1 MTTILIT
8 IGALAAVAIAG
19 ILILAA
25 MKPDIFVVQRSTLI
39 NAPAEKVFLLINDYK
54 NWGSWSPYE
63 KIDPAMKRSF
73 SGAPSG
79 KGSVYEWT
87 GDKDIGHGRMEIT
100 DTAQPSRVTIKL
112 DFFSPFE
119 AHNIAEFTMKPEGS
133 ATKVTWVMRGPLP
146 YMAKVMHTV
155 FSMDKMVGGQF
166 AEGLANMKAVAESK

>member
-1 MTTILIT
+1 MTTVLII

-39 NAPAEKVFLLINDYK
+39 NAPADRIFPLINDYK
-54 NWGSWSPYE
+54 NWSSWSPYE
-63 KIDPAMKRSF
+63 KIDPAMTRTF
-73 SGAPSG
+73 SGASSG

-87 GDKDIGHGRMEIT
+87 GNKNIGHGRMEIT
-100 DTAQPSRVTIKL
+100 DTAQPSRVTIQL

-119 AHNIAEFTMKPEGS
+119 AHNVAEFTMKPEGS
-133 ATKVTWVMRGPLP
+133 ATNVTWTMRGPLP

>member
-1 MTTILIT
+1 MTTVLII

-39 NAPAEKVFLLINDYK
+39 NAPADRIFPLINDYK
-54 NWGSWSPYE
+54 NWSSWSPYE
-63 KIDPAMKRSF
+63 KIDPAMTRTF

-87 GDKDIGHGRMEIT
+87 GNKNIGHGRMEIT
-100 DTAQPSRVTIKL
+100 DTAQPSRVTIQL

-119 AHNIAEFTMKPEGS
+119 AHNVAEFTMKPEGS
-133 ATKVTWVMRGPLP
+133 ATNVTWTMRGPLP